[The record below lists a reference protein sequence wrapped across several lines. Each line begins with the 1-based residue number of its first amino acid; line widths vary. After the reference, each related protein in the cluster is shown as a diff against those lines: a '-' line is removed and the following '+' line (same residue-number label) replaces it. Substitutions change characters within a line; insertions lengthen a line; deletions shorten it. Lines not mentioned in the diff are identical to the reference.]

1 MSGKDWGIV
10 IALLIV
16 GLLIGYFAAGP
27 GKTTTTTVTQT
38 SVKTVTVTKTA
49 GAPPQTTT
57 KTTTTTTKPKSVMK
71 TPPDTL
77 IIAMDTSDA
86 VSMDPARAYEF
97 TSCFVV
103 NQLYDKLVDFEL
115 PDLVNVKPEV
125 AEKWDISKDGKVWT
139 FHIRKGIKFA
149 SGNPLTADDVVYSL
163 QRVIKLKQT
172 ASWVLTQFVSKP
184 EQIQKVDDYTVKITL
199 DKPVAPS
206 FFLATLTFTTS
217 SVVDKQVVE
226 AHAKN
231 GDMGSDWMT
240 DHSAGSGPF
249 ILEKW
254 DREAEIVLKANPHYW
269 KPGQPAVKKVIIK
282 HVPEP
287 TDQLLLIKKGDVDIV
302 TDLTAEQVKQVE
314 GTPGINVIKVE
325 RTHIVYL
332 GMNVA
337 VKPLDKE
344 EVRDAIR
351 YCIDYDSIINDILLG
366 AAIKWQTVIPKG
378 LLGAN
383 PKTPYKKDVAKAK
396 QLLAKAGVPNGF
408 SIELT
413 TPPTYPQIDIAT
425 KIQADLAECG
435 IKVKIVQMTA
445 SEMYEKYRKQGL
457 QLVLAGWGSDYP
469 DPDNNAKAFGDYRVH
484 QLAWRNSWYD
494 NHSADLAE
502 KAAVEFDTNKRK
514 QMYLE
519 LTDYILDHGPYAILY
534 QTLAQ
539 HVARDYVKN
548 YLPDPTFFL
557 EDLSKVSKAGGS

>member
-1 MSGKDWGIV
+1 MKTSYIVGIV
-10 IALLIV
+10 VILILA
-16 GLLIGYFAAGP
+16 GLAFFMMSQPAP
-27 GKTTTTTVTQT
+27 TTTSAPATTPKP
-38 SVKTVTVTKTA
+38 SPTA
-49 GAPPQTTT
+49 TAPATTPKPAPTTT
-57 KTTTTTTKPKSVMK
+57 KTKTETAPKIK
-71 TPPDTL
+71 TPKDIL

-125 AEKWDISKDGKVWT
+125 AEKWEVSEDGKVWT

-184 EQIQKVDDYTVKITL
+184 EQIEKVDDYTVKITL

-217 SVVDKQVVE
+217 SVVDKKVVE

-231 GDMGSDWMT
+231 GDMGSEWMT

-249 ILEKW
+249 VLEKW
-254 DREAEIVLKANPHYW
+254 EREAEIVLAANPNYW
-269 KPGQPAVKKVIIK
+269 KPGQPKVKKVIIK

-302 TDLTAEQVKQVE
+302 TDLTAEQ
-314 GTPGINVIKVE
+314 INQLKGEKGVNIVKVE
-325 RTHIVYL
+325 RTHIVYM

-351 YCIDYDSIINDILLG
+351 YCIDYDAIINDILLG

-396 QLLAKAGVPNGF
+396 ELLAKAGYPNGF
-408 SIELT
+408 EIELT
-413 TPPTYPQIDIAT
+413 TPPTYPQTDIAA

-469 DPDNNAKAFGDYRVH
+469 DPDNNAKAFGDYRVK

-494 NHSADLAE
+494 DYAADLAE
-502 KAAVEFDTNKRK
+502 KAALEFDKKKRE

-534 QTLAQ
+534 QTVAQ
-539 HVARDYVKN
+539 HATRDWVHGYI
-548 YLPDPTFFL
+548 PDPTFFL
-557 EDLSKVSKAGGS
+557 LDLSKVSKG